1 MTNLI
6 KNDHLNAKFL
16 RLTDLVVD
24 LIELGKSKEEI
35 TEFLR
40 EKMIENVD
48 IRLAY
53 QSAKTLIG
61 LREMPMPP
69 SHEERR

>member
-16 RLTDLVVD
+16 RLTDLAVD

-35 TEFLR
+35 IEFLQ
-40 EKMIENVD
+40 EKMVENMD

-61 LREMPMPP
+61 LRDMPMPP
-69 SHEERR
+69 SHEEK

>member
-40 EKMIENVD
+40 ERMIENMD

-53 QSAKTLIG
+53 QSAKTLIE

-69 SHEERR
+69 SHEER